1 MINKGE
7 NDIIYSNSLISKM
20 RHHMSTTSILIR
32 DLPLETKA
40 ALQALAQK
48 HQQSMAEEAR
58 QILNKAA
65 ARAAKQLSLQTGLE
79 QQSVGHRI
87 HARFKALGGIHLD
100 IPPRDAIR
108 ALPDFAPTVS
118 RKSR

>member
-1 MINKGE
+1 MINKRE
-7 NDIIYSNSLISKM
+7 NDIIYCNSLISKM

-40 ALQALAQK
+40 GLQALAQK

-100 IPPRDAIR
+100 IPPRDAVR
-108 ALPDFAPTVS
+108 ALPDFAPAVS

>member
-1 MINKGE
+1 V
-7 NDIIYSNSLISKM
+7 
-20 RHHMSTTSILIR
+20 STTSILIR

-40 ALQALAQK
+40 ALQALAHK

-65 ARAAKQLSLQTGLE
+65 ARAAKQLNQQTDFE

-87 HARFKALGGIHLD
+87 HARFKALKGIHLN

-108 ALPDFAPTVS
+108 TLPDFSPQVQ
-118 RKSR
+118 RKPR